1 MSLTV
6 SDLGTTEGVGV
17 MGSTSNSIQRVPAA
31 PVVIA
36 GRGGFLDETNLSVD
50 TRELPYTEI
59 LL

>member
-31 PVVIA
+31 PAVIA
-36 GRGGFLDETNLSVD
+36 GRGILDETNLSVD
-50 TRELPYTEI
+50 TRELPYIEI